1 MAENKKYK
9 SDIEIAREAKLQN
22 ILEIAKKKLNIEEKF
37 LEPYGHYKAKLSFD
51 YINSLDKNKNGKL
64 ILVTAITPTPAGEGK
79 TTTTLGL
86 GDAFQKIG
94 KNSSVCIREPSLGP
108 CFGMKGGAAG
118 GGKAQAVPMEDLNLH
133 FTGDFHAIST
143 AHNLLSAAID
153 NHINWGKEPLID
165 ARRVSWKRTMD
176 MNDRALRQI
185 VCSLGGPGNGF
196 PREDG
201 FNITPASEIMAI
213 FTLADDLKDLERRLG
228 NILVGYTSDKEA
240 VFAKD
245 LNVIGS
251 MLVLLKDAI
260 KPNIIQSLEN
270 NPVLV
275 HGGPFGNIAHGC
287 NTIIA
292 TKTALKLSDYVIT
305 EAGFGADLG
314 AEKFLDIKCRK
325 ANLAPDATVL
335 VATIRAL
342 KMHGGVDKENL
353 NKENVEAV
361 KKGSENLLKHI
372 ENLKKYGVP
381 IIVGI
386 NAFVSDTEDEMNVV
400 KKVCEKVGI
409 KAVTSKHWEFGGEGA
424 VDLANEVV
432 DTLEKTKSNFKTL
445 YEDNLSLEDKIKKV
459 ANEIYGATELEIS
472 TTAKKQLNELEGS
485 KYEKFP
491 VCIAKTQY
499 SFTADPENGGLPQ
512 EHNLPIREIRVS
524 AGAEFVV
531 VICGDIMLMPG
542 LPKTPAAES
551 IYIDEKGLIQGLF

>member
-1 MAENKKYK
+1 MSENKKYK
-9 SDIEIAREAKLQN
+9 SDIEIAREAKIQN
-22 ILEIAKKKLNIEEKF
+22 ILEIAEKKLNIEEKF

-79 TTTTLGL
+79 TTTTIGL
-86 GDAFQKIG
+86 GDALQKIG

-118 GGKAQAVPMEDLNLH
+118 GGKAQAIPMEDLNLH

-153 NHINWGKEPLID
+153 NHINWEKEPLID
-165 ARRVSWKRTMD
+165 SRRINWKRTID

-185 VCSLGGPGNGF
+185 VCSIGGPGNGF

-228 NILVGYTSDKEA
+228 NILIGYTTNKEA

-251 MLVLLKDAI
+251 MVVLLKDAI

-292 TKTALKLSDYVIT
+292 TKTALKLSDYVVT

-325 ANLAPDATVL
+325 ANLSPDATVL

-342 KMHGGVDKENL
+342 KTHGGVDKENL

-459 ANEIYGATELEIS
+459 ANEIYGAKELEIS
-472 TTAKKQLNELEGS
+472 TTAKKQLKELEGS

-512 EHNLPIREIRVS
+512 EHNLPVREISVS

>member
-1 MAENKKYK
+1 
-9 SDIEIAREAKLQN
+9 
-22 ILEIAKKKLNIEEKF
+22 
-37 LEPYGHYKAKLSFD
+37 
-51 YINSLDKNKNGKL
+51 
-64 ILVTAITPTPAGEGK
+64 
-79 TTTTLGL
+79 
-86 GDAFQKIG
+86 
-94 KNSSVCIREPSLGP
+94 
-108 CFGMKGGAAG
+108 MKGGAAG
-118 GGKAQAVPMEDLNLH
+118 GGKAQAIPMEDLNLH

-228 NILVGYTSDKEA
+228 NILIGYTSNKEA

-381 IIVGI
+381 IVVGI
-386 NAFVSDTEDEMNVV
+386 NAFVSDTQDEMNVI

>member
-22 ILEIAKKKLNIEEKF
+22 ILEIAEKRLNIPKKF

-86 GDAFQKIG
+86 GDALHKIG
-94 KNSSVCIREPSLGP
+94 KNSSICIREPSLGP

-153 NHINWGKEPLID
+153 NHINWKKEPIID
-165 ARRVSWKRTMD
+165 VRKVTWKRTMD

-185 VCSLGGPGNGF
+185 ICSIGGPGNGF

-228 NILVGYTSDKEA
+228 NILVAYTSDKEA

-251 MLVLLKDAI
+251 MSVLLKDAI

-270 NPVLV
+270 NPVFV

-292 TKTALKLSDYVIT
+292 TKTALKLSDYVVT

-314 AEKFLDIKCRK
+314 AEKFFDIKCRK
-325 ANLAPDATVL
+325 ANLAPDAAVL
-335 VATIRAL
+335 VVTIRAL

-361 KKGSENLLKHI
+361 QKGSENLLKHI

-386 NAFVSDTEDEMNVV
+386 NVFVSDTEDEMDVV
-400 KKVCEKVGI
+400 KKICEKVGVN
-409 KAVTSKHWEFGGEGA
+409 AVTSRHWEFGGEGA

-445 YEDNLSLEDKIKKV
+445 YDDNLSLEDKIKKV
-459 ANEIYGATELEIS
+459 ASEIYGANELEIS
-472 TTAKKQLNELEGS
+472 TTAKKQLKELQGTN
-485 KYEKFP
+485 YEKFP

-512 EHNLPIREIRVS
+512 EHNLPIKEIRIS

>member
-1 MAENKKYK
+1 MTENKKYK
-9 SDIEIAREAKLQN
+9 SDIEIAREAKLQR
-22 ILEIAKKKLNIEEKF
+22 IVDIAEKKLNIPEKF
-37 LEPYGHYKAKLSFD
+37 LEQYGQYKTKLNFD
-51 YINSLDKNKNGKL
+51 YINTLEKNKNGKL

-86 GDAFQKIG
+86 GDALRKIG

-153 NHINWGKEPLID
+153 NHINWRIEPLID

-185 VCSLGGPGNGF
+185 VCSIGGPGNGY

-213 FTLADDLKDLERRLG
+213 FTLANDIKDLERRLG
-228 NILVGYTSDKEA
+228 NILVGYTSDKEP
-240 VFAKD
+240 VLAKD
-245 LNVIGS
+245 LKVIGS

-270 NPVLV
+270 NPVFV

-292 TKTALKLSDYVIT
+292 TKTALKISDYVVT

-325 ANLAPDATVL
+325 ANLSPDASIL

-342 KMHGGVDKENL
+342 KMHGGVDKDNL

-381 IIVGI
+381 IVVGI

-400 KKVCEKVGI
+400 KNVCEKVGI
-409 KAVTSKHWEFGGEGA
+409 KAITSKHWEFGGDGA
-424 VDLANEVV
+424 VDLAKEVV
-432 DTLEKTKSNFKTL
+432 DVLETTKSNFKTL
-445 YEDNLSLEDKIKKV
+445 YEDNISLEDKIKKV
-459 ANEIYGATELEIS
+459 ANEIYGAKELEIS
-472 TTAKKQLNELEGS
+472 TTAKKQLNDLKGT

-512 EHNLPIREIRVS
+512 EHNLPIKEIRIS
-524 AGAEFVV
+524 AGAEFIV

-551 IYIDEKGLIQGLF
+551 IYIDQKGLIQGLF

>member
-1 MAENKKYK
+1 MSENKKYK
-9 SDIEIAREAKLQN
+9 SDIEIAREAKIQN
-22 ILEIAKKKLNIEEKF
+22 ILEIAEKKLNIEEKF

-86 GDAFQKIG
+86 GDALHKIG
-94 KNSSVCIREPSLGP
+94 KNSSICIREPSLGP

-133 FTGDFHAIST
+133 FTGDFHAISA

-153 NHINWGKEPLID
+153 NHINWKKEPIID
-165 ARRVSWKRTMD
+165 ARKVTWKRTMD

-185 VCSLGGPGNGF
+185 ICSIGGPGNGF

-228 NILVGYTSDKEA
+228 NILVAYTSDKEA

-251 MLVLLKDAI
+251 MSVLLKDAI

-270 NPVLV
+270 NPVFV

-292 TKTALKLSDYVIT
+292 TKTALKLSDYVVT

-314 AEKFLDIKCRK
+314 AEKFFDIKCRK
-325 ANLAPDATVL
+325 ANLAPDAAVL
-335 VATIRAL
+335 VVTIRAL

-361 KKGSENLLKHI
+361 QKGSENLLKHI

-386 NAFVSDTEDEMNVV
+386 NVFVSDTEDEMDVV
-400 KKVCEKVGI
+400 KKICEKVGVN
-409 KAVTSKHWEFGGEGA
+409 AVTSRHWEFGGEGA

-459 ANEIYGATELEIS
+459 ANEIYGAKELEIS
-472 TTAKKQLNELEGS
+472 TTAKKQLKELEGS

-512 EHNLPIREIRVS
+512 EHNLPVREIRVS

>member
-1 MAENKKYK
+1 MSENKKYK
-9 SDIEIAREAKLQN
+9 SDIEIAREAKIQN
-22 ILEIAKKKLNIEEKF
+22 ILEIAEKKLNIEEKF
-37 LEPYGHYKAKLSFD
+37 LEPYGRYKAKLSFD

-86 GDAFQKIG
+86 GDALQKIG

-118 GGKAQAVPMEDLNLH
+118 GGKAQAIPMEDLNLH

-165 ARRVSWKRTMD
+165 SRRINWKRTID

-185 VCSLGGPGNGF
+185 VCSIGGPGNGF

-228 NILVGYTSDKEA
+228 NILIGYTSNKEA

-251 MLVLLKDAI
+251 MVVLLKDAI

-292 TKTALKLSDYVIT
+292 TKTALKLSDYVVT

-325 ANLAPDATVL
+325 ANLSPDVTVL

-459 ANEIYGATELEIS
+459 ANEIYGAKELEIS
-472 TTAKKQLNELEGS
+472 TTAKKQLKELEGS

-512 EHNLPIREIRVS
+512 EHNLPVREIRVS

>member
-9 SDIEIAREAKLQN
+9 SDIEIAREAKLEN
-22 ILEIAKKKLNIEEKF
+22 IVEIAEKKLNISEKF
-37 LEPYGHYKAKLSFD
+37 LEQYGHYKTKLSFE
-51 YINSLDKNKNGKL
+51 YINTLDNKKNGKL

-86 GDAFQKIG
+86 GDALQKIG

-153 NHINWGKEPLID
+153 NHINWRKEPVID
-165 ARRVSWKRTMD
+165 ARRINWKRTMD

-185 VCSLGGPGNGF
+185 ICSIGGPGNGF

-213 FTLADDLKDLERRLG
+213 FTLANDIKDLERRLG
-228 NILVGYTSDKEA
+228 NILVGYTSEKKP
-240 VFAKD
+240 VLAKD

-270 NPVLV
+270 NPVFV

-292 TKTALKLSDYVIT
+292 TKTALKISDYVVT

-325 ANLAPDATVL
+325 ANISPDASVL

-342 KMHGGVDKENL
+342 KMHGGVDKDNL
-353 NKENVEAV
+353 NKENVDAT
-361 KKGSENLLKHI
+361 KKGCENLLKHI

-381 IIVGI
+381 IVVGI

-400 KKVCEKVGI
+400 KKVCESVGI
-409 KAVTSKHWEFGGEGA
+409 KAVTSKHWEFGGDGA

-432 DTLEKTKSNFKTL
+432 DILEKTKSNFKTL
-445 YEDNLSLEDKIKKV
+445 YDDNLSLEKKIKKV
-459 ANEIYGATELEIS
+459 AKEIYGANELEIS
-472 TTAKKQLNELEGS
+472 TTAKKQLQELQGTN
-485 KYEKFP
+485 YEKFP

-512 EHNLPIREIRVS
+512 EHNLPVKEIRVS

-542 LPKTPAAES
+542 LPRVPAAES
-551 IYIDEKGLIQGLF
+551 IFIDGKGLIQGLF

>member
-22 ILEIAKKKLNIEEKF
+22 ILEIAEKRLNIPEKF

-86 GDAFQKIG
+86 GDALHKIG
-94 KNSSVCIREPSLGP
+94 KNSSICIREPSLGP

-133 FTGDFHAIST
+133 FTGDFHAISA

-153 NHINWGKEPLID
+153 NHINWKKEPIID
-165 ARRVSWKRTMD
+165 ARKVTWKRTMD

-185 VCSLGGPGNGF
+185 ICSIGGPGNGF

-228 NILVGYTSDKEA
+228 NILVAYTSDKEA

-270 NPVLV
+270 NPVFV

-292 TKTALKLSDYVIT
+292 TKTALKLSDYVVT

-314 AEKFLDIKCRK
+314 AEKFFDIKCRK
-325 ANLAPDATVL
+325 ANLAPDAAVL

-361 KKGSENLLKHI
+361 QKGSENLLKHI

-381 IIVGI
+381 IVVGI
-386 NAFVSDTEDEMNVV
+386 NVFVSDTEDEMDVV
-400 KKVCEKVGI
+400 KKICEKVGVN
-409 KAVTSKHWEFGGEGA
+409 AVTSRHWEFGGEGA

-445 YEDNLSLEDKIKKV
+445 YDDNLSLENKIKKV
-459 ANEIYGATELEIS
+459 ASEIYGANELEIS
-472 TTAKKQLNELEGS
+472 TTAKKQLKELQGTN
-485 KYEKFP
+485 YEKFP

-512 EHNLPIREIRVS
+512 EHNLPIKEIRIS

>member
-9 SDIEIAREAKLQN
+9 SDIEIAREAKLEN
-22 ILEIAKKKLNIEEKF
+22 IVEIAEKKLNISEKF
-37 LEPYGHYKAKLSFD
+37 LEQYGHYKTKLSFE
-51 YINSLDKNKNGKL
+51 YINTLDKKKNGKL

-86 GDAFQKIG
+86 GDALQKIG

-153 NHINWGKEPLID
+153 NHINWRKEPVID
-165 ARRVSWKRTMD
+165 ARRINWKRTMD

-185 VCSLGGPGNGF
+185 ICSIGGPGNGF

-213 FTLADDLKDLERRLG
+213 FTLANDIKDLERRLG
-228 NILVGYTSDKEA
+228 NILVGYTSEKKP
-240 VFAKD
+240 VLAKD

-270 NPVLV
+270 NPVFV

-292 TKTALKLSDYVIT
+292 TKTALKISDYVVT

-325 ANLAPDATVL
+325 ANLSPDASVL

-342 KMHGGVDKENL
+342 KMHGGVDKDNL
-353 NKENVEAV
+353 NKENVDAT
-361 KKGSENLLKHI
+361 KKGCENLLKHI

-381 IIVGI
+381 IVVGI

-400 KKVCEKVGI
+400 KKVCESVGI
-409 KAVTSKHWEFGGEGA
+409 KAVTSKHWEFGGDGA

-432 DTLEKTKSNFKTL
+432 DILEKTKSNFKTL
-445 YEDNLSLEDKIKKV
+445 YDDNLSLEKKIKKV
-459 ANEIYGATELEIS
+459 AKEIYGANELEIS
-472 TTAKKQLNELEGS
+472 TTAKKQLQELQGTN
-485 KYEKFP
+485 YEKFP

-512 EHNLPIREIRVS
+512 EHNLPVKEIRVS

-542 LPKTPAAES
+542 LPRVPAAES
-551 IYIDEKGLIQGLF
+551 IFIDGKGLIQGLF

>member
-22 ILEIAKKKLNIEEKF
+22 ILEIAEKKLNIPEKF

-86 GDAFQKIG
+86 GDALHKIG
-94 KNSSVCIREPSLGP
+94 KNSSICIREPSLGP

-133 FTGDFHAIST
+133 FTGDFHAISA

-153 NHINWGKEPLID
+153 NHINWKKEPIID
-165 ARRVSWKRTMD
+165 ARKVTWKRTMD

-185 VCSLGGPGNGF
+185 ICSIGGPGNGF

-228 NILVGYTSDKEA
+228 NILVAYTSDKEA

-251 MLVLLKDAI
+251 MSVLLKDAI

-270 NPVLV
+270 NPVFV

-292 TKTALKLSDYVIT
+292 TKTALKLSDYVVT

-314 AEKFLDIKCRK
+314 AEKFFDIKCRK
-325 ANLAPDATVL
+325 ANLAPDAAVL
-335 VATIRAL
+335 VVTIRAL

-361 KKGSENLLKHI
+361 QKGSENLLKHI

-386 NAFVSDTEDEMNVV
+386 NVFVSDTEDEMDVV
-400 KKVCEKVGI
+400 KKICEKVGVN
-409 KAVTSKHWEFGGEGA
+409 AVTSRHWEFGGEGA
-424 VDLANEVV
+424 VDLANEVI

-445 YEDNLSLEDKIKKV
+445 YDDNLSLEDKIKKV
-459 ANEIYGATELEIS
+459 ASEIYGANELEIS
-472 TTAKKQLNELEGS
+472 TTAKKQLKELQGTN
-485 KYEKFP
+485 YEKFP

-512 EHNLPIREIRVS
+512 EHNLPIKEIRIS

-551 IYIDEKGLIQGLF
+551 IYIDDKGLIQGLF

>member
-1 MAENKKYK
+1 MAENNKYK
-9 SDIEIAREAKLQN
+9 SDIEIAREAKLEN
-22 ILEIAKKKLNIEEKF
+22 IVDISEKKLNISEKF
-37 LEPYGHYKAKLSFD
+37 LEQYGHHKAKISFD
-51 YINSLDKNKNGKL
+51 YINSLNKNKNGKL

-79 TTTTLGL
+79 TTTTLGI
-86 GDAFQKIG
+86 GDALRKIG

-153 NHINWGKEPLID
+153 NHINWRKEPIID
-165 ARRVSWKRTMD
+165 ARRVNWKRTMD

-185 VCSLGGPGNGF
+185 ICSIGGPGNGF

-228 NILVGYTSDKEA
+228 NILVGYTSDKEP
-240 VFAKD
+240 VLAKD

-270 NPVLV
+270 NPVFV

-292 TKTALKLSDYVIT
+292 TKTALKISDYVVT

-325 ANLAPDATVL
+325 ANLKPDATVL

-342 KMHGGVDKENL
+342 KMHGGVEKDNL

-361 KKGSENLLKHI
+361 KKGSGNLLKHI
-372 ENLKKYGVP
+372 ENLKKYGIP
-381 IIVGI
+381 IVVGI
-386 NAFVSDTEDEMNVV
+386 NAFVSDTEKEMEAV
-400 KKVCEKVGI
+400 KNICEKVGI

-424 VDLANEVV
+424 IDLANEVV
-432 DTLEKTKSNFKTL
+432 DVLNKTKSNFKTL
-445 YEDNLSLEDKIKKV
+445 YDDNLSIEDKIRKV
-459 ANEIYGATELEIS
+459 SSEIYGSKEIEIS
-472 TTAKKQLNELEGS
+472 TTAKKQLKDLEGS

-512 EHNLPIREIRVS
+512 DHNLPVKEIRVS

-542 LPKTPAAES
+542 LPKVPAAES
-551 IYIDEKGLIQGLF
+551 IFIDKNGLIQGLF

>member
-1 MAENKKYK
+1 MTENKKYK
-9 SDIEIAREAKLQN
+9 SDIEIAREAKLQR
-22 ILEIAKKKLNIEEKF
+22 IVDIAEKKLNIPEKF
-37 LEPYGHYKAKLSFD
+37 LEQYGQYKTKLNFD
-51 YINSLDKNKNGKL
+51 YINTLEKNKNGKL

-86 GDAFQKIG
+86 GDALRKIG

-153 NHINWGKEPLID
+153 NHINWRKEPLID

-185 VCSLGGPGNGF
+185 VCSIGGPGNGY

-213 FTLADDLKDLERRLG
+213 FTLANDIKDLERRLG
-228 NILVGYTSDKEA
+228 NILVGYTSDKEP
-240 VFAKD
+240 VLAKD
-245 LNVIGS
+245 LKVIGS

-270 NPVLV
+270 NPVFV

-292 TKTALKLSDYVIT
+292 TKTALKISDYVVT
-305 EAGFGADLG
+305 EDGFGADLG
-314 AEKFLDIKCRK
+314 AEIFLDIKCRK
-325 ANLAPDATVL
+325 ANLSPDASIL

-342 KMHGGVDKENL
+342 KMHGGVDKDNL

-381 IIVGI
+381 IVVGI

-400 KKVCEKVGI
+400 KNVFEKV
-409 KAVTSKHWEFGGEGA
+409 
-424 VDLANEVV
+424 
-432 DTLEKTKSNFKTL
+432 
-445 YEDNLSLEDKIKKV
+445 
-459 ANEIYGATELEIS
+459 
-472 TTAKKQLNELEGS
+472 
-485 KYEKFP
+485 
-491 VCIAKTQY
+491 
-499 SFTADPENGGLPQ
+499 
-512 EHNLPIREIRVS
+512 
-524 AGAEFVV
+524 
-531 VICGDIMLMPG
+531 
-542 LPKTPAAES
+542 
-551 IYIDEKGLIQGLF
+551 

>member
-22 ILEIAKKKLNIEEKF
+22 ILDIAKKKLNIEEKF
-37 LEPYGHYKAKLSFD
+37 LEPYGHYKTKLSFD

-86 GDAFQKIG
+86 GDALQKIG

-118 GGKAQAVPMEDLNLH
+118 GGKAQAIPMEDLNLH

-153 NHINWGKEPLID
+153 NHINWRKEPLID
-165 ARRVSWKRTMD
+165 ARRVNWKRTMD

-228 NILVGYTSDKEA
+228 NILVGYTSDKEP
-240 VFAKD
+240 VLAKD
-245 LNVIGS
+245 LNVVGS

-270 NPVLV
+270 NPVFV

-292 TKTALKLSDYVIT
+292 TKTALKISDYVVT

-342 KMHGGVDKENL
+342 KMHGGVNKENL

-381 IIVGI
+381 VVVGI
-386 NAFVSDTEDEMNVV
+386 NAFVSDTEDEMDVV
-400 KKVCEKVGI
+400 RKVCEKVGI

-432 DTLEKTKSNFKTL
+432 ETLDKTKSNFKTL
-445 YEDNLSLEDKIKKV
+445 YGDDLSLEDKIKKV
-459 ANEIYGATELEIS
+459 AGEIYGAKELEIS
-472 TTAKKQLNELEGS
+472 TTAKKQIQDFKGT

-499 SFTADPENGGLPQ
+499 SFTADPDNGGLPQ
-512 EHNLPIREIRVS
+512 EHNLPVKEIRVS

-542 LPKTPAAES
+542 LPRVPAAES

>member
-1 MAENKKYK
+1 
-9 SDIEIAREAKLQN
+9 
-22 ILEIAKKKLNIEEKF
+22 
-37 LEPYGHYKAKLSFD
+37 
-51 YINSLDKNKNGKL
+51 
-64 ILVTAITPTPAGEGK
+64 
-79 TTTTLGL
+79 
-86 GDAFQKIG
+86 
-94 KNSSVCIREPSLGP
+94 
-108 CFGMKGGAAG
+108 MKGGAAG

-153 NHINWGKEPLID
+153 NHINWRKEPVID
-165 ARRVSWKRTMD
+165 ARRVNWKRTMD

-185 VCSLGGPGNGF
+185 VCSIGGPGNGF

-213 FTLADDLKDLERRLG
+213 FTLADNLKDLERRLG
-228 NILVGYTSDKEA
+228 NILVGYTSDKKP
-240 VFAKD
+240 VLAKD

-270 NPVLV
+270 NPVFV

-292 TKTALKLSDYVIT
+292 TKTALKISDYVVT

-325 ANLAPDATVL
+325 AKLAPDATVL

-353 NKENVEAV
+353 NKENVDAV

-381 IIVGI
+381 LVVGI
-386 NAFVSDTEDEMNVV
+386 NAFVSDTDDEMNVV
-400 KKVCEKVGI
+400 KKICEKVGV
-409 KAVTSKHWEFGGEGA
+409 KAAISKHWEFGGEGA
-424 VDLANEVV
+424 VDLANDVV
-432 DTLEKTKSNFKTL
+432 DLLDKTKSNFKTL
-445 YEDNLSLEDKIKKV
+445 YEDSLSIEDKIKKV
-459 ANEIYGATELEIS
+459 SSEIYGANQIEIS
-472 TTAKKQLNELEGS
+472 TLAKKQLQELKGS
-485 KYEKFP
+485 DYEKFP

-512 EHNLPIREIRVS
+512 EHNLPIKEIRVS

-542 LPKTPAAES
+542 LPKVPAAES
-551 IYIDEKGLIQGLF
+551 IYIDKNGLIQGLF

>member
-22 ILEIAKKKLNIEEKF
+22 IVEIAEKKLNIPEKF
-37 LEPYGHYKAKLSFD
+37 LEQYGHYKTKLSFD

-79 TTTTLGL
+79 TTTTLGI
-86 GDAFQKIG
+86 GDALRKIG

-118 GGKAQAVPMEDLNLH
+118 GGKAQAVRMEDLNLH

-153 NHINWGKEPLID
+153 NHINWRKEPIID
-165 ARRVSWKRTMD
+165 ARRVNWKRTMD

-185 VCSLGGPGNGF
+185 ICSIGGPGNGF

-228 NILVGYTSDKEA
+228 NILVGYTSDKEP
-240 VFAKD
+240 VLAKD

-270 NPVLV
+270 NPVFV

-292 TKTALKLSDYVIT
+292 TKTALKISDYVVT

-381 IIVGI
+381 VVVGI
-386 NAFVSDTEDEMNVV
+386 NAFVSDTEDEMDVV
-400 KKVCEKVGI
+400 RKVCEKVGI
-409 KAVTSKHWEFGGEGA
+409 KAVTSKHWEFGGDGA
-424 VDLANEVV
+424 MDLANEVV
-432 DTLEKTKSNFKTL
+432 DTLDKTKSNFKTL
-445 YEDNLSLEDKIKKV
+445 YDDNLSLEEKIKTV
-459 ANEIYGATELEIS
+459 STEIYGAKELEIS
-472 TTAKKQLNELEGS
+472 TTAKKQIEDLKGT

-512 EHNLPIREIRVS
+512 EHNLPVREIRVS

-551 IYIDEKGLIQGLF
+551 IYIDDKGLIQGLF

>member
-22 ILEIAKKKLNIEEKF
+22 ILEIAEKKLNIPEKF

-86 GDAFQKIG
+86 GDALHKIG
-94 KNSSVCIREPSLGP
+94 KNSSICIREPSLGP

-133 FTGDFHAIST
+133 FTGDFHAISA

-153 NHINWGKEPLID
+153 NHINWKKEPIID
-165 ARRVSWKRTMD
+165 ARKVTWKRTMD

-185 VCSLGGPGNGF
+185 ICSIGGPGNGF

-228 NILVGYTSDKEA
+228 NILVAYTSDKEA

-251 MLVLLKDAI
+251 MSVLLKDAI

-270 NPVLV
+270 NPVFV

-292 TKTALKLSDYVIT
+292 TKTALKLSDYVVT

-314 AEKFLDIKCRK
+314 AEKFFDIKCRK
-325 ANLAPDATVL
+325 ANLAPDAAVL

-342 KMHGGVDKENL
+342 KMHSGVEKENL

-361 KKGSENLLKHI
+361 QKGSENLLKHI

-386 NAFVSDTEDEMNVV
+386 NVFVSDTEDEMDVV
-400 KKVCEKVGI
+400 KKICEKVGVN
-409 KAVTSKHWEFGGEGA
+409 AVTSRHWEFGGEGA

-445 YEDNLSLEDKIKKV
+445 YDDNLSLEDKIKKI
-459 ANEIYGATELEIS
+459 ASEIYGANELEIS
-472 TTAKKQLNELEGS
+472 TTAKKQLKELQGTN
-485 KYEKFP
+485 YEKFP

-512 EHNLPIREIRVS
+512 EHNLPIKEIRIS

>member
-1 MAENKKYK
+1 MTENKKYK
-9 SDIEIAREAKLQN
+9 SDIEIAREAKLQR
-22 ILEIAKKKLNIEEKF
+22 IVDIAEKKLNIPEKF
-37 LEPYGHYKAKLSFD
+37 LEQYGQYKTKLNFD
-51 YINSLDKNKNGKL
+51 YINTLEKNKNGKL

-86 GDAFQKIG
+86 GDALRKIG

-153 NHINWGKEPLID
+153 NHINWRKEPLID

-185 VCSLGGPGNGF
+185 VCSIGGPGNGY

-213 FTLADDLKDLERRLG
+213 FTLANDIKDLERRLG
-228 NILVGYTSDKEA
+228 NILVGYTSDKEP
-240 VFAKD
+240 VLAKD
-245 LNVIGS
+245 LKVIGS

-270 NPVLV
+270 NPVFV

-292 TKTALKLSDYVIT
+292 TKTALKISDYVVT

-325 ANLAPDATVL
+325 ANLSPDASIL

-342 KMHGGVDKENL
+342 KMHGGVDKDNL

-381 IIVGI
+381 IVVGI

-400 KKVCEKVGI
+400 KNVCEKVGI
-409 KAVTSKHWEFGGEGA
+409 KAITSKHWEFGGDGA
-424 VDLANEVV
+424 VDLAKEVV
-432 DTLEKTKSNFKTL
+432 DVLETTKSNFKTL
-445 YEDNLSLEDKIKKV
+445 YEDNISLEDKIKKI
-459 ANEIYGATELEIS
+459 ANEIYGAKELEIS
-472 TTAKKQLNELEGS
+472 TTAKKQLNDLKGT

-512 EHNLPIREIRVS
+512 EHNLPIKEIRIS
-524 AGAEFVV
+524 AGAEFIV

-551 IYIDEKGLIQGLF
+551 IYIDQKGLIQGLF

>member
-1 MAENKKYK
+1 MSENKKYK
-9 SDIEIAREAKLQN
+9 SDIEIAREAKIQN
-22 ILEIAKKKLNIEEKF
+22 ILEIAEKKLNIEEKF

-86 GDAFQKIG
+86 GDALHKIG
-94 KNSSVCIREPSLGP
+94 KNSSICIREPSLGP

-133 FTGDFHAIST
+133 FTGDFHAISA

-153 NHINWGKEPLID
+153 NHINWKKEPIID
-165 ARRVSWKRTMD
+165 ARKVTWKRTMD

-185 VCSLGGPGNGF
+185 ICSIGGPGNGF

-228 NILVGYTSDKEA
+228 NILVAYTSDKEA

-251 MLVLLKDAI
+251 MSVLLKDAI

-270 NPVLV
+270 NPVFV

-292 TKTALKLSDYVIT
+292 TKTALKLSDYVVT

-314 AEKFLDIKCRK
+314 AEKFFDIKCRK
-325 ANLAPDATVL
+325 ANLAPDAAVL

-361 KKGSENLLKHI
+361 QKGSENLLKHI

-386 NAFVSDTEDEMNVV
+386 NVFVSDTEDEMDVV
-400 KKVCEKVGI
+400 KKICEKVGVN
-409 KAVTSKHWEFGGEGA
+409 AVTSRHWEFGGEGA

-459 ANEIYGATELEIS
+459 ANEIYGAKELEIS
-472 TTAKKQLNELEGS
+472 TTAKKQLKELEGS

-512 EHNLPIREIRVS
+512 EHNLPVREIRVS

>member
-9 SDIEIAREAKLQN
+9 SDIEIAREAKLRN
-22 ILEIAKKKLNIEEKF
+22 ILEIAEKKLNIEEKF

-51 YINSLDKNKNGKL
+51 FINSLDKNKNGKL

-86 GDAFQKIG
+86 GDALQKIG

-118 GGKAQAVPMEDLNLH
+118 GGKAQAIPMEDLNLH

-165 ARRVSWKRTMD
+165 ARRVNWKRTMD

-185 VCSLGGPGNGF
+185 VCSIGGPGNGF

-213 FTLADDLKDLERRLG
+213 FTLADDIKDLERRLG
-228 NILVGYTSDKEA
+228 NILVGYTNDKEP
-240 VFAKD
+240 VLAKD

-270 NPVLV
+270 NPVFV

-292 TKTALKLSDYVIT
+292 TKTALKISDYVVT

-381 IIVGI
+381 VVVGI
-386 NAFVSDTEDEMNVV
+386 NAFVSDTEDEMDVV
-400 KKVCEKVGI
+400 GKVCEKVGI
-409 KAVTSKHWEFGGEGA
+409 KAVISKHWEFGGDGA
-424 VDLANEVV
+424 VDLAHEVV
-432 DTLEKTKSNFKTL
+432 DTLDKTKTNFKTL
-445 YEDNLSLEDKIKKV
+445 YEDNLSLEEKVKKV
-459 ANEIYGATELEIS
+459 ASEIYGAKELEIS
-472 TTAKKQLNELEGS
+472 TTAKKQFQDLKGT

-512 EHNLPIREIRVS
+512 EHNLPVREIRVS

-542 LPKTPAAES
+542 LPRIPAAES

>member
-22 ILEIAKKKLNIEEKF
+22 ILEIAEKRLNIPEKF

-86 GDAFQKIG
+86 GDALHKIG
-94 KNSSVCIREPSLGP
+94 KNSSICIREPSLGP

-133 FTGDFHAIST
+133 FTGDFHAISA

-153 NHINWGKEPLID
+153 NHINWKKEPIID
-165 ARRVSWKRTMD
+165 SRKVTWKRTMD

-185 VCSLGGPGNGF
+185 ICSIGGPGNGF

-228 NILVGYTSDKEA
+228 NILVAYTSDKEA

-251 MLVLLKDAI
+251 MSVLLKDAI

-270 NPVLV
+270 NPVFV

-292 TKTALKLSDYVIT
+292 TKTALKLSDYVVT

-314 AEKFLDIKCRK
+314 AEKFFDIKCRK
-325 ANLAPDATVL
+325 ANLAPDAAVL
-335 VATIRAL
+335 VVTIRAL

-361 KKGSENLLKHI
+361 QKGSENLLKHI

-386 NAFVSDTEDEMNVV
+386 NVFVSDTEDEMDVV
-400 KKVCEKVGI
+400 KKICEKVGVN
-409 KAVTSKHWEFGGEGA
+409 AVTSRHWEFGGEGA

-445 YEDNLSLEDKIKKV
+445 YDDNLSLEDKIKKV
-459 ANEIYGATELEIS
+459 ASEIYGANELEIS
-472 TTAKKQLNELEGS
+472 TTAKKQLKELQGTN
-485 KYEKFP
+485 YEKFP

-512 EHNLPIREIRVS
+512 EHNLPIKEIRIS

-551 IYIDEKGLIQGLF
+551 IYIDDKGLIQGLF

>member
-1 MAENKKYK
+1 MPENKKYK

-22 ILEIAKKKLNIEEKF
+22 IVEIAEKKLNIPEKY
-37 LEPYGHYKAKLSFD
+37 LEQYGHYKAKLSFD

-79 TTTTLGL
+79 TTTTLGI
-86 GDAFQKIG
+86 GDALRKIG

-153 NHINWGKEPLID
+153 NHINWRKEPIID
-165 ARRVSWKRTMD
+165 ARRVNWKRTMD

-185 VCSLGGPGNGF
+185 ICSIGGPGNGF

-228 NILVGYTSDKEA
+228 NILVGYTSDKEPVLA
-240 VFAKD
+240 QD

-270 NPVLV
+270 NPVFV

-292 TKTALKLSDYVIT
+292 TKTALKISDYVVT

-381 IIVGI
+381 VVVGI
-386 NAFVSDTEDEMNVV
+386 NAFVSDTEDEMNII

-409 KAVTSKHWEFGGEGA
+409 KAVTSKHWELGGEGA
-424 VDLANEVV
+424 IDLANEVI
-432 DTLEKTKSNFKTL
+432 DTLDKTKSNFKTL
-445 YEDNLSLEDKIKKV
+445 YGDNLSLEEKIKIV
-459 ANEIYGATELEIS
+459 STEIYGAKELEIS
-472 TTAKKQLNELEGS
+472 TTAKKQLEDLKGT

-512 EHNLPIREIRVS
+512 EHNLPVKEIRVS

-551 IYIDEKGLIQGLF
+551 IYIDEKGFIQGLF

>member
-22 ILEIAKKKLNIEEKF
+22 ILEIAEKKLNIPEKF

-86 GDAFQKIG
+86 GDALHKIG
-94 KNSSVCIREPSLGP
+94 KNSSICIREPSLGP

-133 FTGDFHAIST
+133 FTGDFHAISA

-153 NHINWGKEPLID
+153 NHINWKKEPIID
-165 ARRVSWKRTMD
+165 TRKVTWKRTMD

-185 VCSLGGPGNGF
+185 ICSIGGPGNGF

-228 NILVGYTSDKEA
+228 NILVAYTSDKEA

-251 MLVLLKDAI
+251 MSVLLKDAI

-270 NPVLV
+270 NPVFV

-292 TKTALKLSDYVIT
+292 TKTALKLSDYVVT

-314 AEKFLDIKCRK
+314 AEKFFDIKCRK
-325 ANLAPDATVL
+325 ANLAPDAAVL
-335 VATIRAL
+335 VVTIRAL

-361 KKGSENLLKHI
+361 QKGSENLLKHI

-386 NAFVSDTEDEMNVV
+386 NVFVSDTEDEMDVV
-400 KKVCEKVGI
+400 KKICEKVGVN
-409 KAVTSKHWEFGGEGA
+409 AVTSRHWEFGGEGA

-445 YEDNLSLEDKIKKV
+445 YDDNLSLEDKIKKV
-459 ANEIYGATELEIS
+459 ASEIYGANELEIS
-472 TTAKKQLNELEGS
+472 TTAKKQLKELQGTN
-485 KYEKFP
+485 YEKFP

-512 EHNLPIREIRVS
+512 EHNLPIKEIRIS

-551 IYIDEKGLIQGLF
+551 IYIDDKGLIQGLF

>member
-22 ILEIAKKKLNIEEKF
+22 ILEIAEKKLNIPEKF

-86 GDAFQKIG
+86 GDALHKIG
-94 KNSSVCIREPSLGP
+94 KNSSICIREPSLGP

-133 FTGDFHAIST
+133 FTGDFHAISA

-153 NHINWGKEPLID
+153 NHINWKKEPIID
-165 ARRVSWKRTMD
+165 VRKVTWKRTMD

-185 VCSLGGPGNGF
+185 ICSIGGPGNGF

-228 NILVGYTSDKEA
+228 NILVAYTSDKEA

-251 MLVLLKDAI
+251 MSVLLKDAI

-270 NPVLV
+270 NPVFV

-292 TKTALKLSDYVIT
+292 TKTALKLSDYVVT

-314 AEKFLDIKCRK
+314 AEKFFDIKCRK
-325 ANLAPDATVL
+325 ANLAPDAAVL

-361 KKGSENLLKHI
+361 QKGSENLLKHI

-386 NAFVSDTEDEMNVV
+386 NVFVSDTEDEMDVV
-400 KKVCEKVGI
+400 KKICEKVGVN
-409 KAVTSKHWEFGGEGA
+409 AVTSRHWEFGGEGA

-445 YEDNLSLEDKIKKV
+445 YDDNLSLEDKIKKV
-459 ANEIYGATELEIS
+459 ASEIYGANELEIS
-472 TTAKKQLNELEGS
+472 TTAKKQLKELQGTN
-485 KYEKFP
+485 YEKFP

-512 EHNLPIREIRVS
+512 EHNLPIKEIRIS

-551 IYIDEKGLIQGLF
+551 IYIDDKGLIQGLF

>member
-1 MAENKKYK
+1 MAENNKYK
-9 SDIEIAREAKLQN
+9 SDIEIAREAKLNN
-22 ILEIAKKKLNIEEKF
+22 IVEIAEKKLSIPEKF
-37 LEPYGHYKAKLSFD
+37 LEQYGHYKTKLNFD
-51 YINSLDKNKNGKL
+51 YINKLEKNKNGKL

-86 GDAFQKIG
+86 GDALRKIG

-153 NHINWGKEPLID
+153 NHINWRKEPKID
-165 ARRVSWKRTMD
+165 ARRINWKRTMD
-176 MNDRALRQI
+176 MNDRALREI
-185 VCSLGGPGNGF
+185 ICSIGGPGNGF

-213 FTLADDLKDLERRLG
+213 FTLANDLKDLERRLG
-228 NILVGYTSDKEA
+228 NILVGYTSDKDP
-240 VFAKD
+240 VLAKD

-270 NPVLV
+270 NPVFV

-292 TKTALKLSDYVIT
+292 TKTALKISDYVVT

-325 ANLAPDATVL
+325 ANLVPDASVL

-342 KMHGGVDKENL
+342 KMHGGVNKDNL

-381 IIVGI
+381 IVVGI
-386 NAFVSDTEDEMNVV
+386 NAFVSDTEQEMEVV
-400 KKVCEKVGI
+400 KKVCDKVGI
-409 KAVTSKHWEFGGEGA
+409 KAITSKHWEFGGKGA

-432 DTLEKTKSNFKTL
+432 ETLDKTKSNFKTL
-445 YEDNLSLEDKIKKV
+445 YNDNLSIEEKIKKV
-459 ANEIYGATELEIS
+459 ASEIYGAKDVEIS
-472 TTAKKQLNELEGS
+472 TTAKKQLKELKGTN
-485 KYEKFP
+485 YEKFP

-512 EHNLPIREIRVS
+512 DHNLPVKEIRIS

-542 LPKTPAAES
+542 LPRVPAAES

>member
-1 MAENKKYK
+1 MSENKKYK
-9 SDIEIAREAKLQN
+9 SDIEIAREAKIQN
-22 ILEIAKKKLNIEEKF
+22 ILEIAEKKLNIEEKF

-86 GDAFQKIG
+86 GDALQKIG

-118 GGKAQAVPMEDLNLH
+118 GGKAQAIPMEDLNLH

-153 NHINWGKEPLID
+153 NHINWEKEPLID
-165 ARRVSWKRTMD
+165 SRRINWKRTID

-185 VCSLGGPGNGF
+185 VCSIGGPGNGF

-228 NILVGYTSDKEA
+228 NILIGYTSNKEA

-251 MLVLLKDAI
+251 MVVLLKDAI

-292 TKTALKLSDYVIT
+292 TKTALKLSDYVVT

-325 ANLAPDATVL
+325 ANLSPDATVL

-342 KMHGGVDKENL
+342 KTHGGVDKENL

-424 VDLANEVV
+424 VDLANEVI

-459 ANEIYGATELEIS
+459 ANEIYGAKELEIS
-472 TTAKKQLNELEGS
+472 TTAKKQLKELEGS

-512 EHNLPIREIRVS
+512 EHNLPVREIRVS

>member
-22 ILEIAKKKLNIEEKF
+22 ILEIAEKRLNIPEKF

-86 GDAFQKIG
+86 GDALHKIG
-94 KNSSVCIREPSLGP
+94 KNSSICIREPSLGP

-133 FTGDFHAIST
+133 FTGDFHAISA

-153 NHINWGKEPLID
+153 NHINWRKEPIID
-165 ARRVSWKRTMD
+165 ARKVTWKRTMD

-185 VCSLGGPGNGF
+185 ICSIGGPGNGF

-228 NILVGYTSDKEA
+228 NILVAYTSDKEA

-251 MLVLLKDAI
+251 MSVLLKDAI

-270 NPVLV
+270 NPVFV

-292 TKTALKLSDYVIT
+292 TKTALKLSDYVVT

-314 AEKFLDIKCRK
+314 AEKFFDIKCRK
-325 ANLAPDATVL
+325 ANLAPDAAVL
-335 VATIRAL
+335 VVTIRAL

-361 KKGSENLLKHI
+361 QKGSENLLKHI

-386 NAFVSDTEDEMNVV
+386 NVFVSDTEDEMDVV
-400 KKVCEKVGI
+400 KKICEKVGVN
-409 KAVTSKHWEFGGEGA
+409 AVTSRHWEFGGEGA

-445 YEDNLSLEDKIKKV
+445 YDDNLSLEDKIKKV
-459 ANEIYGATELEIS
+459 ASEIYGANELEIS
-472 TTAKKQLNELEGS
+472 TTAKKQLKELQGTN
-485 KYEKFP
+485 YEKFP

-512 EHNLPIREIRVS
+512 EHNLPIKEIRIS

>member
-22 ILEIAKKKLNIEEKF
+22 IVEIAEKKLNIPEKF
-37 LEPYGHYKAKLSFD
+37 LEQYGHYKTKLSFD

-79 TTTTLGL
+79 TTTTLGI
-86 GDAFQKIG
+86 GDALRKIG

-153 NHINWGKEPLID
+153 NHINWRKEPIID
-165 ARRVSWKRTMD
+165 ARRVNWKRTMD

-185 VCSLGGPGNGF
+185 ICSIGGPGNGF

-228 NILVGYTSDKEA
+228 NILVGYTSDKEP
-240 VFAKD
+240 VLAKD

-270 NPVLV
+270 NPVFV

-292 TKTALKLSDYVIT
+292 TKTALKISDYVVT

-381 IIVGI
+381 VVVGI
-386 NAFVSDTEDEMNVV
+386 NAFVSDTEDEMDIVR
-400 KKVCEKVGI
+400 KVCEKVGI
-409 KAVTSKHWEFGGEGA
+409 KAVTSKHWEFGGDGA
-424 VDLANEVV
+424 MDLANEVI
-432 DTLEKTKSNFKTL
+432 DTLDKTKSNFKTL
-445 YEDNLSLEDKIKKV
+445 YDDNLSLEEKIKTV
-459 ANEIYGATELEIS
+459 STEIYGAKELEIS
-472 TTAKKQLNELEGS
+472 TTAKKQIEDLKGT

-512 EHNLPIREIRVS
+512 EHNLPVREIRVS

-551 IYIDEKGLIQGLF
+551 IYIDDKGLIQGLF

>member
-22 ILEIAKKKLNIEEKF
+22 ILDIAKKKLNIEEKF
-37 LEPYGHYKAKLSFD
+37 LEPYGHYKTKLSFD

-86 GDAFQKIG
+86 GDALQKIG

-118 GGKAQAVPMEDLNLH
+118 GGKAQAIPMEDLNLH

-153 NHINWGKEPLID
+153 NHINWRKEPLID
-165 ARRVSWKRTMD
+165 ARRVNWKRTMD

-228 NILVGYTSDKEA
+228 NILVGYTSDKEP
-240 VFAKD
+240 VLAKD
-245 LNVIGS
+245 LNVVGS

-270 NPVLV
+270 NPVFV

-292 TKTALKLSDYVIT
+292 TKTALKISDYVVT

-342 KMHGGVDKENL
+342 KMHGGIDKENL

-381 IIVGI
+381 VVVGI
-386 NAFVSDTEDEMNVV
+386 NAFVSDTEDEMDVV
-400 KKVCEKVGI
+400 RKVCEKVGI

-432 DTLEKTKSNFKTL
+432 ETLDKTKSNFKTL
-445 YEDNLSLEDKIKKV
+445 YEDNLSLEEKIKKV
-459 ANEIYGATELEIS
+459 ANEIYGAKELEIS
-472 TTAKKQLNELEGS
+472 TTAKKQIQDFKGT

-512 EHNLPIREIRVS
+512 EHNLPVKEIRVS

-542 LPKTPAAES
+542 LPRVPAAES

>member
-1 MAENKKYK
+1 MSENKKYK
-9 SDIEIAREAKLQN
+9 SDIEIAREAKIQN
-22 ILEIAKKKLNIEEKF
+22 ILEIAEKKLNIEEKF

-79 TTTTLGL
+79 TTTTIGL
-86 GDAFQKIG
+86 GDALQKIG

-118 GGKAQAVPMEDLNLH
+118 GGKAQAIPMEDLNLH

-153 NHINWGKEPLID
+153 NHINWEKEPLID
-165 ARRVSWKRTMD
+165 SRRINWKRTID

-185 VCSLGGPGNGF
+185 VCSIGGPGNGF

-228 NILVGYTSDKEA
+228 NILIGYTTNKEA

-251 MLVLLKDAI
+251 MVVLLKDAI

-292 TKTALKLSDYVIT
+292 TKTALKLSDYVVT

-325 ANLAPDATVL
+325 ANLSPDATVL

-342 KMHGGVDKENL
+342 KTHGGVDKENL

-459 ANEIYGATELEIS
+459 ANEIYGAKELEIS
-472 TTAKKQLNELEGS
+472 TTAKKQLKELEGS

-512 EHNLPIREIRVS
+512 EHNLPVREIRVS

>member
-22 ILEIAKKKLNIEEKF
+22 ILEIAEKKLNIPEKF

-86 GDAFQKIG
+86 GDALHKIG
-94 KNSSVCIREPSLGP
+94 KNSSICIREPSLGP

-133 FTGDFHAIST
+133 FTGDFHAISA

-153 NHINWGKEPLID
+153 NHINWRKEPIID
-165 ARRVSWKRTMD
+165 ARKVTWKRTMD

-185 VCSLGGPGNGF
+185 ICSIGGPGNGF

-228 NILVGYTSDKEA
+228 NILVAYTSDKEA

-251 MLVLLKDAI
+251 MSVLLKDAI

-270 NPVLV
+270 NPVFV

-292 TKTALKLSDYVIT
+292 TKTALKLSDYVVT

-314 AEKFLDIKCRK
+314 AEKFFDIKCRK
-325 ANLAPDATVL
+325 ANLAPDAAVL
-335 VATIRAL
+335 VVTIRAL

-361 KKGSENLLKHI
+361 QKGSENLLKHI

-386 NAFVSDTEDEMNVV
+386 NVFVSDTEDEMDVV
-400 KKVCEKVGI
+400 KKICEKVGVN
-409 KAVTSKHWEFGGEGA
+409 AVTSRHWEFGGEGA

-445 YEDNLSLEDKIKKV
+445 YDDNLSLEDKIKKV
-459 ANEIYGATELEIS
+459 ASEIYGANELEIS
-472 TTAKKQLNELEGS
+472 TTAKKQLKELQGTN
-485 KYEKFP
+485 YEKFP

-512 EHNLPIREIRVS
+512 EHNLPIKEIRIS

-551 IYIDEKGLIQGLF
+551 IYIDDKGLIQGLF

>member
-22 ILEIAKKKLNIEEKF
+22 ILEIAEKKLNIPEKF

-86 GDAFQKIG
+86 GDALHKIG
-94 KNSSVCIREPSLGP
+94 KNSSICIREPSLGP

-133 FTGDFHAIST
+133 FTGDFHAISS

-153 NHINWGKEPLID
+153 NHINWKKEPIID
-165 ARRVSWKRTMD
+165 VRKVTWKRTMD

-185 VCSLGGPGNGF
+185 ICSIGGPGNGF

-228 NILVGYTSDKEA
+228 NILVAYTSDKEA

-251 MLVLLKDAI
+251 MSVLLKDAI

-270 NPVLV
+270 NPVFV

-314 AEKFLDIKCRK
+314 AEKFFDIKCRK
-325 ANLAPDATVL
+325 ANLAPDAAVL
-335 VATIRAL
+335 VVTIRAL

-361 KKGSENLLKHI
+361 QKGSENLLKHI

-386 NAFVSDTEDEMNVV
+386 NVFVSDTEDEMDVV
-400 KKVCEKVGI
+400 KKICEKVGVN
-409 KAVTSKHWEFGGEGA
+409 AVTSRHWEFGGEGA

-445 YEDNLSLEDKIKKV
+445 YDDNLSLEDKIKKV
-459 ANEIYGATELEIS
+459 ASEIYGANELEIS
-472 TTAKKQLNELEGS
+472 TTAKKQLKELQGTN
-485 KYEKFP
+485 YEKFP

-512 EHNLPIREIRVS
+512 EHNLPIKEIRIS

-551 IYIDEKGLIQGLF
+551 IYIDDKGLIQGLF